1 MTPTAEQLDELFRT
15 GAMKRLG
22 MGIRRACYAIP
33 GTDLCVK
40 CYRNDEEIAEGRRPG
55 SVPPKPI
62 APAAVDE
69 IHRYRFDERH
79 NTCCQ
84 EYRYWHLLKH
94 LIPIN
99 LMAAFPSVVEQV
111 FVPSRGWCVVET
123 RIENADGS
131 PVVKFHEAWAVA
143 SKSERRRLFVAFENF
158 TEELIHYAVRF
169 YDPPNILVQRCANG
183 SFRFRITD
191 FESYS
196 RTWIALDRLS
206 SVFVRLKARRRFARY
221 RKMFQ
226 IKRPEADD
234 AGSTELSAK
243 VNVLCLKWGDYY
255 GPEYVNRLY
264 AGVKRNLKRPFRF
277 VCVTDRPDGLNEGI
291 EAVPLPEDPKAA
303 CSRWPN
309 IFVKLCLFKDG
320 FANLVGPTLFLDIDL
335 LVTGPLDRFFDYCPG
350 EFCIIHNWVERRK
363 SLFRRKPLIGNS
375 SCFRFEAGRSGAVY
389 DTFMAEK
396 DDTTQSERFL
406 LGSQK
411 FQTYAMRKAGKVNW
425 WPDDWVCSFKR
436 KLVPLFPLNKIF
448 EPWRP
453 PKSASIV
460 AFHGQPD
467 IPQAIVGY
475 YFKYDKPVKAHLTCK
490 PTKWIM
496 DYWHE

>member
-1 MTPTAEQLDELFRT
+1 MIPTAEQIDELFRSGT
-15 GAMKRLG
+15 MKRLG
-22 MGIRRACYAIP
+22 MGSRRACYAIP

-40 CYRNDEEIAEGRRPG
+40 CYRSEEEIAEGRYPWLA
-55 SVPPKPI
+55 SVTPL
-62 APAAVDE
+62 APTVVRE
-69 IHRYRFDERH
+69 IRRYRFDARR
-79 NTCCQ
+79 NTSCREFCH
-84 EYRYWHLLKH
+84 WLSLKRR
-94 LIPIN
+94 LPIN
-99 LMAAFPSVVEQV
+99 LMAAFPSTVEKV

-123 RIENADGS
+123 CISNSDGS

-143 SKSERRRLFVAFENF
+143 SENERRRLFVALESF
-158 TEELIHYAVRF
+158 TEELTYYAVRF
-169 YDPPNILVQRCANG
+169 YDPQNILVQRCANG

-191 FESYS
+191 FELSS

-221 RKMFQ
+221 MKKYQ
-226 IKRPEADD
+226 IECPAPGDV
-234 AGSTELSAK
+234 GVTEPPAK
-243 VNVLCLKWGDYY
+243 VNVLCLKWGTYY

-277 VCVTDRPDGLNEGI
+277 VCVTDRPEGLTEGI
-291 EAVPLPEDPKAA
+291 DAVPMPEDPKTA
-303 CSRWPN
+303 SPWWPN

-335 LVTGPLDRFFDYCPG
+335 LVTGSLDRFFDYHPG

-375 SCFRFEAGRSGAVY
+375 SCFRFEAGRSGDVY

-396 DDTTQSERFL
+396 DDATQAERFL
-406 LGSQK
+406 QGSQK

-453 PKSASIV
+453 PRNASIV
-460 AFHGQPD
+460 AFHGEPD
-467 IPQAIVGY
+467 IPQAMEGY
-475 YFKYDKPVKAHLTCK
+475 HLKDGKPVKPYLTCI
-490 PTKWIM
+490 PTGWISE
-496 DYWHE
+496 YWHE